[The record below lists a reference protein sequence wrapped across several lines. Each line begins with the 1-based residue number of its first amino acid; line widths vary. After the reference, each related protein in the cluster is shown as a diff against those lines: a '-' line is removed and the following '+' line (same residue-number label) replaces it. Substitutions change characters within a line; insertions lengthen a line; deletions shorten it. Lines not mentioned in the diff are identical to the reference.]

1 MPLHIL
7 PDSRD
12 PAADS
17 RYGVHGVS
25 EETNSL
31 AHRVQSLRD
40 KLAEVRARIQELLR
54 QYPQFA
60 QASGRHVAAAI
71 LAVTLFFASWLIDL
85 IVLSPLADFMLD
97 WAAMPGEARLPVRI
111 AFAFIWTVFGY
122 GLGTKLGIGLH
133 SRQRAAWFDLFPA
146 AAYVVAMPVIAYF
159 VSEPV
164 FEGPARWMLIPMTV
178 VLSSVPVL
186 SGYFASTGAEY
197 LVFLL
202 RLSWLK
208 HRERSLQQA
217 ISRAGGELVIMSQR
231 LAVAVDEHERR
242 FGERVQP
249 YLTELAQ
256 RLIQEFSRG
265 NITVTLD
272 EPQALPLPTPR
283 PLPSADGNGRAAGP
297 AREQEPEQAAAAAPA
312 NGTGASSEADSE
324 LEYLRRQLAQ
334 RAQDEDAEL
343 RPPSEFTTRLPQGG
357 QHV

>member
-7 PDSRD
+7 PEPPD

-17 RYGVHGVS
+17 RQRIHGVC
-25 EETNSL
+25 EETNAR

-40 KLAEVRARIQELLR
+40 KLARVQARIQELLER
-54 QYPQFA
+54 HPQFA
-60 QASGRHVAAAI
+60 QAGGRHVAAAI
-71 LAVTLFFASWLIDL
+71 LAVTLFFASWLIDF

-97 WAAMPGEARLPVRI
+97 WAGMPGEGRPPVRI
-111 AFAFIWTVFGY
+111 GFAFIWTVFGY
-122 GLGTKLGIGLH
+122 GIGAKLGVGLE

-164 FEGPARWMLIPMTV
+164 FEGPARWVLIPMSA

-217 ISRAGGELVIMSQR
+217 ITRAGGELVIVSQR
-231 LAVAVDEHERR
+231 LAVAVDEHGRR
-242 FGERVQP
+242 FREHVQP

-272 EPQALPLPTPR
+272 EPQALPLPRPR
-283 PLPSADGNGRAAGP
+283 SLPSADGNGRAAGP
-297 AREQEPEQAAAAAPA
+297 APEQQPEQAAAVAPA
-312 NGTGASSEADSE
+312 NGNGASSDTGSE
-324 LEYLRRQLAQ
+324 LEYLRQQLAQ
-334 RAQDEDAEL
+334 RAQDEDTEL
-343 RPPSEFTTRLPQGG
+343 RPPSEFTTRLP
-357 QHV
+357 